1 MSDWEKIRDT
11 ARQLRQKASILEE
24 VADGLER
31 RAEEEGRNHNS
42 FDDDA
47 FINQVRM
54 IYGGFVPGVFKICE
68 LTGCSKEQG
77 KRIRGKLIEFF
88 GEGKAETPEALEEER
103 RLLVEDPP
111 YVSFDERPE
120 VKAVVEN
127 LTATL
132 TSTLG
137 SIAQALVDEDLERGV
152 RLGRTSN

>member
-24 VADGLER
+24 IADGLER

-68 LTGCSKEQG
+68 LTGCSKEQA

-111 YVSFDERPE
+111 YVPFEEKYPPPISPAFAQELSNVFASFARS
-120 VKAVVEN
+120 
-127 LTATL
+127 
-132 TSTLG
+132 TS
-137 SIAQALVDEDLERGV
+137 AQVPTEPGF
-152 RLGRTSN
+152 